1 MARKKK
7 DEPTWSAV
15 KSVFI
20 GLDHKTMVEL
30 AEDLYR
36 LSKENRDFFR
46 TRFGVGQ
53 DQLAPYK
60 KTIEECMYP
69 NVYRDKPIQISKAK
83 NAISSYTKAVA
94 DPVGEAELMTFFV
107 ECGNSFTVEY
117 GDIDEDFYNALTLMY
132 RRTIEKVLSLAE
144 GQHGV
149 FRRSVSER
157 SWNPQAV
164 SAGVITMNCVTTSTR
179 LSPSMNDLTRT
190 GLRGKAVPTHFF
202 LARSQ
207 YQLFQNLAIS
217 STMGADL
224 GTSPSPNLES

>member
-1 MARKKK
+1 LARKKK

-15 KSVFI
+15 KSVLI
-20 GLDHKTMVEL
+20 GLDHKKMVEL
-30 AEDLYR
+30 AGDLYR
-36 LSKENRDFFR
+36 LSKENRDFFH

-117 GDIDEDFYNALTLMY
+117 GDIDEDFYNALNLMY
-132 RRTIEKVLSLAE
+132 KRAIEKVLSLPAE
-144 GQHGV
+144 QRGP
-149 FRRSVSER
+149 FRNRLEE
-157 SWNPQAV
+157 
-164 SAGVITMNCVTTSTR
+164 IMTSSR
-179 LSPSMNDLTRT
+179 GIGWGYHDE
-190 GLRGKAVPTHFF
+190 LRHDFREAFPED
-202 LARSQ
+202 A
-207 YQLFQNLAIS
+207 
-217 STMGADL
+217 
-224 GTSPSPNLES
+224 